1 MTSKEIHTKFEE
13 AVDEA
18 NRYPHLLP
26 TDIKLQFY
34 AHYKQATED
43 VGLYRPSDEVEIR
56 NAFKINAL
64 LQVRGLSKDEAK
76 LAYIELVKKYLR

>member
-18 NRYPHLLP
+18 NRYPYLLP
-26 TDIKLQFY
+26 TDIKLKFY

-43 VGLYRPSDEVEIR
+43 PGLYRPSDEIEIR

-76 LAYIELVKKYLR
+76 LGYIELVKKYLR